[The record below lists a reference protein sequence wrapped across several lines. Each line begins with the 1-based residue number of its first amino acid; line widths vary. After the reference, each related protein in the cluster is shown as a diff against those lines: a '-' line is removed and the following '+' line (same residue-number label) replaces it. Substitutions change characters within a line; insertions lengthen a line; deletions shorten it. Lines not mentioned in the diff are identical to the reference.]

1 MICFLW
7 DGVRSFI
14 VWTPRALVSLAAFL
28 SWCYSRNRW
37 LVWGIH
43 KCCDYSHLPLLGI
56 VFCWEVTLNI
66 YSVWCDTGTRRSS
79 TSRESGCGT
88 STRGLSGTSTRGLSE
103 SSTPRRDLS
112 GIRSMGL
119 VDSLLNSDTVSF
131 WIITTCVSYM
141 TKTFRFSISHAYAQI
156 RGLYLI

>member
-79 TSRESGCGT
+79 TSRESGYGT
-88 STRGLSGTSTRGLSE
+88 STRVFSGAREDWVEPAWEGWVE
-103 SSTPRRDLS
+103 PDPA
-112 GIRSMGL
+112 GL
-119 VDSLLNSDTVSF
+119 VDSLLSSDTVSF